1 MLDFYQS
8 ILYDMFN
15 YTMIPFYHPSKSG
28 KGSASSFWF
37 SPNVIAIFATLM
49 KQSGWDSSARG
60 GLGNGLFQDNS
71 EKMKVNVKLGPV
83 EVAGIIN
90 CIERNRAWE
99 GKHDFG
105 DKPKSIFFTPHLDP
119 ADSKTVIGY
128 NFSVTC
134 YDKQDK
140 NYKESFFIRFKLD
153 EARLVREI
161 LINLLHKYMESV
173 NKSSAGRSTYKE
185 AAETAKT
192 VATAPAPE
200 PSDSEPVI
208 DSDPLADL

>member
-8 ILYDMFN
+8 IHYDMFN

-28 KGSASSFWF
+28 KGSATSFWY
-37 SPNVIAIFATLM
+37 SPNVVAIFATLM

-105 DKPKSIFFTPHLDP
+105 DKPKSIFFTPHLD
-119 ADSKTVIGY
+119 DNKVVVGY

-161 LINLLHKYMESV
+161 LINLLHKYMDGL
-173 NKSSAGRSTYKE
+173 NKNSSRRSTNSERAE
-185 AAETAKT
+185 AAPET
-192 VATAPAPE
+192 APE
-200 PSDSEPVI
+200 PVADEGESAPA
-208 DSDPLADL
+208 SDPLADL